1 MITGIGID
9 SVDQDRITKI
19 YSKFGQKFQD
29 KILGP
34 SEKEELK
41 NKSNNIQKIRY
52 LSNNFAGKEALSK
65 ALGTGFSEGVSL
77 KEIEV
82 LRDERGKP
90 YINLSG
96 NTHAIAISL
105 NLDKINLSITDT
117 KNLSTA
123 FVIGESR

>member
-41 NKSNNIQKIRY
+41 
-52 LSNNFAGKEALSK
+52 
-65 ALGTGFSEGVSL
+65 
-77 KEIEV
+77 
-82 LRDERGKP
+82 
-90 YINLSG
+90 INLIIFKKLDTSR
-96 NTHAIAISL
+96 TISQAKRL
-105 NLDKINLSITDT
+105 FLKH
-117 KNLSTA
+117 
-123 FVIGESR
+123 

>member
-19 YSKFGQKFQD
+19 YSKLGQKFQD

-34 SEKEELK
+34 SAKEELK
-41 NKSNNIQKIRY
+41 NKSNNFQKIRY

-90 YINLSG
+90 YIHLSG
-96 NTHAIAISL
+96 NTHAISISL
-105 NLDKINLSITDT
+105 
-117 KNLSTA
+117 
-123 FVIGESR
+123 

>member
-9 SVDQDRITKI
+9 SVEKDRITKI

-29 KILGP
+29 KIPRP

-41 NKSNNIQKIRY
+41 NKSNNFQKIRY

-90 YINLSG
+90 YIHLSG

>member
-41 NKSNNIQKIRY
+41 NKSNNFKKLDTSRTISQAKR
-52 LSNNFAGKEALSK
+52 LF
-65 ALGTGFSEGVSL
+65 L
-77 KEIEV
+77 K
-82 LRDERGKP
+82 
-90 YINLSG
+90 
-96 NTHAIAISL
+96 H
-105 NLDKINLSITDT
+105 
-117 KNLSTA
+117 
-123 FVIGESR
+123 

>member
-1 MITGIGID
+1 M
-9 SVDQDRITKI
+9 R
-19 YSKFGQKFQD
+19 
-29 KILGP
+29 
-34 SEKEELK
+34 E
-41 NKSNNIQKIRY
+41 SNNFQKIRY

-90 YINLSG
+90 YIHLSG

>member
-9 SVDQDRITKI
+9 SVDQNRITKS

-34 SEKEELK
+34 SGKEELK

-90 YINLSG
+90 YIHLSG

>member
-29 KILGP
+29 KILGQ

-41 NKSNNIQKIRY
+41 NKSNNFQKIRY

-90 YINLSG
+90 YIHLSG

-105 NLDKINLSITDT
+105 NLEKINLSITDT

-123 FVIGESR
+123 FVIGEST

>member
-29 KILGP
+29 KIPGP

-90 YINLSG
+90 YIHLSG

>member
-41 NKSNNIQKIRY
+41 NKSNNIQKLDTSRTISQAKR
-52 LSNNFAGKEALSK
+52 LF
-65 ALGTGFSEGVSL
+65 L
-77 KEIEV
+77 K
-82 LRDERGKP
+82 
-90 YINLSG
+90 
-96 NTHAIAISL
+96 H
-105 NLDKINLSITDT
+105 
-117 KNLSTA
+117 
-123 FVIGESR
+123 

>member
-29 KILGP
+29 RILGP

-41 NKSNNIQKIRY
+41 NKSNNLQKIRY

-65 ALGTGFSEGVSL
+65 ALGTGLNEGVSL

-90 YINLSG
+90 YIHLSG
-96 NTHAIAISL
+96 NAHEIAIRL
-105 NLDKINLSITDT
+105 NIEKITLSITDT

-123 FVIGESR
+123 FVIGESS

>member
-29 KILGP
+29 KILGA

-41 NKSNNIQKIRY
+41 NKSNYFQKIRY

-90 YINLSG
+90 YIHLSG